1 MKINQAISPKR
12 MQYLG
17 INLTK
22 EVKDLYSETQI
33 LMKEIKGTTQQK
45 DMFTIKRLSF
55 KIFPLTKPIYR
66 FIAIPIKI
74 PMAYFTQRK
83 II

>member
-1 MKINQAISPKR
+1 

-33 LMKEIKGTTQQK
+33 LMKEIKGTTQ
-45 DMFTIKRLSF
+45 
-55 KIFPLTKPIYR
+55 
-66 FIAIPIKI
+66 
-74 PMAYFTQRK
+74 
-83 II
+83 